1 MANLSRKLKRQHII
15 NYDTFGRAAE
25 MDKNELILLCVGGDF
40 RHGYMSSA
48 LAEHSDV
55 YTLGVCPTG
64 GNAVSLD
71 CIEDMD
77 CKADMLVLPMM
88 KSKSR
93 CESLDIPL
101 PQGGEV
107 SCHKLSG
114 VLKKGALVT
123 GGMLSV
129 AQIEYFSALGFEVAD
144 YFKREEL
151 VIKNCIPTAE
161 GALQIAM
168 NETGITIFGSK
179 VLIIGYGRV
188 AKACAN
194 LFKGAGAYCT
204 VAARKSSAL
213 AEAEN
218 AGLSAVKINDLAD
231 RVSYY
236 DIIINTVPAMV
247 IDESVLRNISK
258 DGLIIDLA
266 SKPGGV
272 DFTCAKEL
280 NRRVVHALSLPG
292 KCAPITAGKII
303 AETVMDIFHERGK

>member
-1 MANLSRKLKRQHII
+1 MNR
-15 NYDTFGRAAE
+15 
-25 MDKNELILLCVGGDF
+25 NELVILCVGGDF
-40 RHGYMSSA
+40 RHGYMSRT
-48 LAEHSDV
+48 LAEHSKV
-55 YTLGVCPTG
+55 YTLGVCLTG
-64 GNAVSLD
+64 GNAVPLD
-71 CIEDMD
+71 CAKDMD
-77 CKADMLVLPMM
+77 CKADMLILPMM
-88 KSKSR
+88 KS
-93 CESLDIPL
+93 ESLDIPL

-107 SCHKLSG
+107 SCRDLSG
-114 VLKKGALVT
+114 ALKKGALVT
-123 GGMLSV
+123 GGMLST

-168 NETGITIFGSK
+168 NETGITVFGSK

-204 VAARKSSAL
+204 VAARKSSAA

-218 AGLSAVKINDLAD
+218 AGLSAIKISSLAD
-231 RVSYY
+231 KVSQY

-247 IDESVLRNISK
+247 IDEEVLRNISK
-258 DGLIIDLA
+258 DSLIIDLA

-272 DFTCAKEL
+272 DFTYAKEL

>member
-1 MANLSRKLKRQHII
+1 MNR
-15 NYDTFGRAAE
+15 
-25 MDKNELILLCVGGDF
+25 NELVILCVGGDF

-48 LAEHSDV
+48 LAEHSKV
-55 YTLGVCPTG
+55 YTLGVCLTG
-64 GNAVSLD
+64 GNAVPLD

-77 CKADMLVLPMM
+77 CKADILILPMM
-88 KSKSR
+88 KNK
-93 CESLDIPL
+93 SLDIPL
-101 PQGGEV
+101 PQGGEI
-107 SCHKLSG
+107 SCHVLSG
-114 VLKKGALVT
+114 ALNKNALVT
-123 GGMLSV
+123 GGMLST
-129 AQIEYFSALGFEVAD
+129 AQIEYFSALGFEVID

-168 NETGITIFGSK
+168 NETGVTIFGSK

-204 VAARKSSAL
+204 VAARKSSAA

-218 AGLSAVKINDLAD
+218 YGMSAVSTSSLAD
-231 RVSYY
+231 IVSQY
-236 DIIINTVPAMV
+236 DIIINTAPAMMV
-247 IDESVLRNISK
+247 NEEVLRNISK
-258 DGLIIDLA
+258 DSLIIDLA

-272 DFTCAKEL
+272 DFSCAKSL

-303 AETVMDIFHERGK
+303 ADTVMDIFHERGK

>member
-1 MANLSRKLKRQHII
+1 MN
-15 NYDTFGRAAE
+15 
-25 MDKNELILLCVGGDF
+25 KNEIVILCVGGDF

-48 LAEHSDV
+48 LAEHFNV
-55 YTLGVCPTG
+55 YTLGVYFTG
-64 GNAVSLD
+64 GNAVPLD

-77 CKADMLVLPMM
+77 CKADMLILPMM
-88 KSKSR
+88 KNG
-93 CESLDIPL
+93 SLEIPL
-101 PQGGEV
+101 SQGGEI

-123 GGMLSV
+123 GGMLST
-129 AQIEYFSALGFEVAD
+129 AQIEFFSALGFDVAD

-188 AKACAN
+188 AKACSN
-194 LFKGAGAYCT
+194 LFRNAGAECCVT
-204 VAARKSSAL
+204 ARKSSAI

-218 AGLSAVKINDLAD
+218 SGMSAFHISSLKD
-231 RVSYY
+231 RVSYF
-236 DIIINTVPAMV
+236 DIIVNTAPAMI
-247 IDESVLRNISK
+247 IDERILRNISK
-258 DGLIIDLA
+258 NSLIIDLA

-272 DFTCAKEL
+272 DFSCAKEL